1 MSYQGH
7 PFTEDNASR
16 SINKY
21 ICCLVKGITSGGDT
35 KYDKIQSRPLEE
47 FSKDIMKRMDHI
59 LDVDANL
66 RLRVE
71 ANKDKL
77 KAEAVKPIEKKLKR
91 VFPGYRP
98 SPEIFKSKDYNSRH
112 TLAVALRNMNGMIRK
127 SKHLKIS
134 NGNVPQLMNACCLE
148 KLDDIQSYYD
158 FFGTDNPLKGVKP
171 SSKNIVALNKVFYSA
186 TKSAS
191 RPVSTYTMKPIYQT
205 IKPAIL
211 YERQEEHRSF
221 EDVIK
226 TATDI
231 QDLSDESVWDD
242 IIFPKTLEMFDI
254 VKRFIEKAYD
264 GCEQSILDSFR
275 PILIMITEIGDADT
289 VRQCIYNHLT
299 ITLPREVSKIANK
312 KIDDDDW
319 RFSMVT
325 RGDLDISKW
334 TNVLMKDVGSLWLEN
349 DVTKNISILSFMYVK
364 IMYDILMITAAPD
377 AKSEAELFMALLSS
391 SEEKKGMI
399 SLVSRFVF
407 ENIKALLDCI
417 RTNDVDVSSV
427 RQKVEELRELRKQE
441 LINMYKIDD
450 EERQLQMTLRK
461 IGVDTWYDVGEVA
474 EQDTY
479 IDITQPD
486 PKNISITKHAN
497 ALQENENYNMKAYLG
512 ENTEANEVDEDFV
525 SAYTFSPEI

>member
-1 MSYQGH
+1 
-7 PFTEDNASR
+7 
-16 SINKY
+16 
-21 ICCLVKGITSGGDT
+21 
-35 KYDKIQSRPLEE
+35 
-47 FSKDIMKRMDHI
+47 
-59 LDVDANL
+59 
-66 RLRVE
+66 
-71 ANKDKL
+71 
-77 KAEAVKPIEKKLKR
+77 
-91 VFPGYRP
+91 
-98 SPEIFKSKDYNSRH
+98 
-112 TLAVALRNMNGMIRK
+112 
-127 SKHLKIS
+127 
-134 NGNVPQLMNACCLE
+134 
-148 KLDDIQSYYD
+148 
-158 FFGTDNPLKGVKP
+158 
-171 SSKNIVALNKVFYSA
+171 
-186 TKSAS
+186 
-191 RPVSTYTMKPIYQT
+191 
-205 IKPAIL
+205 
-211 YERQEEHRSF
+211 
-221 EDVIK
+221 
-226 TATDI
+226 
-231 QDLSDESVWDD
+231 
-242 IIFPKTLEMFDI
+242 MFDI